1 MIYVILCPAFKSSED
16 EFEKLLKIGYTNDD
30 KKDRRYY
37 QYTSHNPT
45 IKVLY
50 EIPECDVDIEN
61 LLHSYFSKYR
71 YPDFGKEW
79 FYWDKEIIDF
89 FENHK
94 TRDSILGSVKSDLIT
109 GCSKRR
115 FKGFNEYVYRTIDK
129 CLNYK
134 MKDDSDYTID
144 LAMKDRDLCFSK
156 VDSSNLIIESSVYR
170 LIINYFDID
179 SVDFENYVN
188 SPIPKNI
195 NDFLESFNTLPT
207 FYDKMRA
214 ICESPFSDLEKSII
228 LEQVPITFKNFYNQL
243 GPTTLK
249 ACGYNITN
257 IRKKIETDLVND
269 EKSND
274 IKELIYNNFLVGEK
288 YLLSYIKAE
297 LSKLYQCIGYLSTPK
312 ASDLEK
318 YFEVR
323 KIQITNKDTGKRDYY
338 YEILKK
344 KK

>member
-1 MIYVILCPAFKSSED
+1 MIYVILCPAFKSNED
-16 EFEKLLKIGYTNDD
+16 EFEKLIKIGYTNDD
-30 KKDRRYY
+30 KKGRRYY

-45 IKVLY
+45 AKVLY
-50 EIPECDVDIEN
+50 EIPECGIDIEN

-71 YPDFGKEW
+71 YSNFGKEW
-79 FYWDKEIIDF
+79 FYWNEEIIDF
-89 FENHK
+89 FKNHK
-94 TRDSILGSVKSDLIT
+94 TRDSILGSIESDLVI

-115 FKGFNEYVYRTIDK
+115 FNGFNEYVYKTIDK

-134 MKDDSDYTID
+134 MKVDSNYTMS

-156 VDSSNLIIESSVYR
+156 VDSSNLIIESGVYK
-170 LIINYFDID
+170 LIIDYFDID
-179 SVDFENYVN
+179 LVDFENYVN
-188 SPIPKNI
+188 LPIPENI
-195 NDFLESFNTLPT
+195 NVFLENFNTLPT

-214 ICESPFSDLEKSII
+214 ICESPFNNLERSII

-243 GPTTLK
+243 GPITLK

-257 IRKKIETDLVND
+257 IRKKIETDLVNG

-274 IKELIYNNFLVGEK
+274 IKELIYNSFLVGEK

-312 ASDLEK
+312 ASDLEN
-318 YFEVR
+318 YFEV
-323 KIQITNKDTGKRDYY
+323 KKVLLPNKETGKRDSA

-344 KK
+344 KA